1 MCFESK
7 IEINTGYMWVSNS
20 FRKFSL
26 VYPVVGILL
35 VKHPNTQAE
44 MLVIR
49 IIAYAFEFD

>member
-1 MCFESK
+1 VCFESK

-35 VKHPNTQAE
+35 VKHPNTQTE